1 MLLKI
6 ASGPRTYYL
15 LWITIMITLGFHEEL
30 SVQKNIL
37 DNDEKL
43 KRKSLVPTETENK
56 MSLQDTFRP
65 KLKVEKEN

>member
-1 MLLKI
+1 MVH
-6 ASGPRTYYL
+6 GPITYYGL
-15 LWITIMITLGFHEEL
+15 QLFMITLGFHEEL

-56 MSLQDTFRP
+56 MSLQDIFRP